1 MDNHIQTAESEVS
14 AITRPSDSI
23 CEFAHCSML
32 EHIIRLIRVRHWIK
46 NGFVF
51 VPLLLLFALPTPSQI
66 IRCTLGAFLFCLICS
81 SVYIMNDIV
90 DVAKDRAHPVKK
102 MRPIASGAV
111 PMTIAYIL
119 LGLLFV
125 SGLAIACLFDIV
137 VAAVL
142 LGYFVMNIAY
152 SFLLK
157 NLIFID
163 VFTISLGFI
172 LRLYVGFRI
181 LGLSIGYSPNLWF
194 ALFVTFLTL
203 FLGMGKRHGE
213 LKMLGEN
220 STEVRQSLSDYSLE
234 QLEQIIG
241 TLMTCTILAYTM
253 FLFQTQQVLLFT
265 TLPLLLY
272 SVFRYRFLEGKNNL
286 HGSPEMIIYKD
297 RPIRICVILWAIL
310 LIGICVGHTY
320 IM

>member
-1 MDNHIQTAESEVS
+1 MDHLSQTGVTDSKVLTKS
-14 AITRPSDSI
+14 SSDR
-23 CEFAHCSML
+23 SML
-32 EHIIRLIRVRHWIK
+32 INILKLIRVRHWIK

-51 VPLLLLFALPTPSQI
+51 VPLLLLFALPSPSQFL
-66 IRCTLGAFLFCLICS
+66 RCVLGAFLFCLICS
-81 SVYIMNDIV
+81 AVYIMNDIV
-90 DVAKDRAHPVKK
+90 DVSKDRAHPVKCK
-102 MRPIASGAV
+102 RPIASGAV
-111 PMTIAYIL
+111 PMPMAFLILIVLFTGSL
-119 LGLLFV
+119 LG
-125 SGLAIACLFDIV
+125 ACLFDIV
-137 VAAVL
+137 IAGVL

-163 VFTISLGFI
+163 VFTISVGFI

-181 LGLSIGYSPNLWF
+181 LRLSLNNPANLWF

-213 LKMLGEN
+213 LKMLGDN
-220 STEVRQSLSDYSLE
+220 SGEVRQSLSDYSIE
-234 QLEQIIG
+234 QLEHIIA

-253 FLFQTQQVLLFT
+253 FLFQTQNVLLFT

-272 SVFRYRFLEGKNNL
+272 SVFRYHFLEGRTNL

-297 RPIRICVILWAIL
+297 GPIRICVILWAIL
-310 LIGICVGHTY
+310 LVGICVGQSY
-320 IM
+320 IL